1 MYWLQNFIGNSCYK
15 KKFFKIKIDK
25 IIHKINYV
33 TRNIKWIS
41 YIIKNKRLTK
51 LKYKNKLKES
61 IFR

>member
-25 IIHKINYV
+25 NIHKINYFI
-33 TRNIKWIS
+33 RNIKWIS

-51 LKYKNKLKES
+51 LKYKNK
-61 IFR
+61 